1 MSHEDHLALVN
12 RILEIQKQIIR
23 FPDGK
28 VKLDLKRF
36 LSNVM
41 KLLSDRD
48 KLSVECRRLGK
59 ITCDFKLKS
68 AELEEAVSNLEQYL
82 LMALLIT
89 SE

>member
-1 MSHEDHLALVN
+1 MSHEDHLLLIN

-41 KLLSDRD
+41 KLLNDRD

-59 ITCDFKLKS
+59 ITYDFKLKS